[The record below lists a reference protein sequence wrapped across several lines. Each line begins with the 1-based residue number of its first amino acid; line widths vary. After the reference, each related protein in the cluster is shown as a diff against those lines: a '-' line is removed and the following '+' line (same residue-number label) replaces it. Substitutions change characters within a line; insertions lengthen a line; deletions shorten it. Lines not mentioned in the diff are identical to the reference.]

1 MASTWRPF
9 VSNIYSVEF
18 CPRLLQDVDVEDFN
32 VIFRFFLMRPDA
44 FDFLYDIKALSGS
57 SKYGMLTI

>member
-9 VSNIYSVEF
+9 VSNIYSLEF
-18 CPRLLQDVDVEDFN
+18 RPRLLQDVDVEDFN
-32 VIFRFFLMRPDA
+32 IIFGFFLMRPDT
-44 FDFLYDIKALSGS
+44 FDSLNDIKALSGS